1 MSIRHLRNESS
12 EPGSLR
18 PVLLHFRHEALE
30 TAGRALPVASCSRE
44 DGRVLSFISQGSIPL
59 RQDSSKWGEKA
70 SSGQH
75 SAPLTGPGWEKSG
88 NRHVPLYRSVL
99 PFSVYRAPRTLL
111 TPPSEGGQF
120 GFSNPLEIFSI
131 MFSYS
136 TWSSCVG
143 KTVERR
149 PSETWDQEVRG
160 YLWTRKGAAGSEA
173 GSGEPRQTEIGRE
186 PRKTQIFKRLS

>member
-44 DGRVLSFISQGSIPL
+44 DGRPL
-59 RQDSSKWGEKA
+59 VYFTGVHPSKAGQLKTREKA

-88 NRHVPLYRSVL
+88 NRHLPLYRSVL

-143 KTVERR
+143 KQWKGDRLR
-149 PSETWDQEVRG
+149 PG
-160 YLWTRKGAAGSEA
+160 TRK
-173 GSGEPRQTEIGRE
+173 
-186 PRKTQIFKRLS
+186 